1 MTLQQGDHWF
11 WTPGSSLHTLSELA
25 TFYHRSV
32 GANGHLEIDF
42 AIDRTGNVAPTHVA
56 AYAAFGAWI
65 AGCYKKAPLA
75 SASLAAGAASVTLPL
90 PAGAQPDRV
99 VLREDQTGGQFVI
112 TYTVEV
118 QAGGGAWA
126 PFSAGTT
133 IGSNRIDVAAAP
145 VAATALRLTIV
156 SAFSPGHAGVHIDV
170 LDGAGCAT
178 Q

>member
-1 MTLQQGDHWF
+1 M
-11 WTPGSSLHTLSELA
+11 
-25 TFYHRSV
+25 
-32 GANGHLEIDF
+32 
-42 AIDRTGNVAPTHVA
+42 APAHVA
-56 AYAAFGAWI
+56 AYAEFGAWI
-65 AGCYKKAPLA
+65 TGCYKKAPLA

-112 TYTVEV
+112 TYAVEAQV
-118 QAGGGAWA
+118 GGAWA

-133 IGSNRIDVAAAP
+133 IGSNRIDVCAAGPA
-145 VAATALRLTIV
+145 AGATALRLTIL